1 MTIEAN
7 FYIFL
12 FESFS
17 VLARREQVHQTGS
30 KSRTF
35 PAYSFCS
42 CSWFSSLSQA
52 RILGPPL
59 ATRHAVGHHESE
71 RKVFLIF
78 GPS

>member
-30 KSRTF
+30 E
-35 PAYSFCS
+35 PYI
-42 CSWFSSLSQA
+42 SS
-52 RILGPPL
+52 
-59 ATRHAVGHHESE
+59 
-71 RKVFLIF
+71 VFFL
-78 GPS
+78 